1 MFSGFHSSINNLSTF
16 CEVSHYIHWKSKF
29 VRYRCRVGGLFKVR
43 MQLLKQE
50 STTCPNTNRVLRC
63 RTSQP
68 GRLLRGHLRPILVVG
83 HLKKATLSEWKSK
96 RSQKLSKKMS
106 KCANF
111 TITAAK
117 MKPALCR
124 KYHHLSTPSKTAWY
138 QKRKKHKTDILH
150 PEHLVCCLNLS
161 KVFEEPWKW
170 PFWRWALPAENDWRS
185 CPAWPATNLKSQ
197 QKMLQPIGNCSFVV
211 FCWVFCEKFGC

>member
-1 MFSGFHSSINNLSTF
+1 
-16 CEVSHYIHWKSKF
+16 
-29 VRYRCRVGGLFKVR
+29 

-117 MKPALCR
+117 SSKKQHM
-124 KYHHLSTPSKTAWY
+124 PSAANIIFFQLH
-138 QKRKKHKTDILH
+138 QKRHGIKKHKTDILH
-150 PEHLVCCLNLS
+150 PEHLVCWLNLRRS
-161 KVFEEPWKW
+161 FWDPGDVPGDLFGEP
-170 PFWRWALPAENDWRS
+170 LPWNDCS
-185 CPAWPATNLKSQ
+185 CLVDR
-197 QKMLQPIGNCSFVV
+197 LQT
-211 FCWVFCEKFGC
+211 

>member
-1 MFSGFHSSINNLSTF
+1 VRRL
-16 CEVSHYIHWKSKF
+16 SHYIHWKSKF

-138 QKRKKHKTDILH
+138 QKRKKTQDWHFAPWAFSLLLE
-150 PEHLVCCLNLS
+150 P
-161 KVFEEPWKW
+161 FEGLWGTLKMTFLEMSLACWEWLKK
-170 PFWRWALPAENDWRS
+170 LPG
-185 CPAWPATNLKSQ
+185 WPATNLKSQ
-197 QKMLQPIGNCSFVV
+197 RKMLQPIGNCSFVV

>member
-1 MFSGFHSSINNLSTF
+1 MRRL
-16 CEVSHYIHWKSKF
+16 SHYIHWKSKF

-138 QKRKKHKTDILH
+138 QKEKKHKTDILH
-150 PEHLVCCLNLS
+150 PEHLVCCLNLL
-161 KVFEEPWKW
+161 KVFEEPLKW
-170 PFWRWALPAENDWRS
+170 PFWRWALPDENDWRS
-185 CPAWPATNLKSQ
+185 CPADRPQT
-197 QKMLQPIGNCSFVV
+197 
-211 FCWVFCEKFGC
+211 